1 MSNDAAIADK
11 AKILRDYGQS
21 SHYAHVELGLNSRLD
36 ELQAALLHDAFLPY
50 LGQWTENRRRVARTY
65 LDQINNPNIQMLPPS
80 SQMNAIWHLFP
91 VLCADGK
98 RDSFL
103 GHLRS
108 CNIMAGIHYPRII
121 PDQAALDGKGL
132 SHTAVDPVNA
142 RRFANNEL
150 SLPIHPFLTEQ
161 EIITVIDACNSWRE

>member
-1 MSNDAAIADK
+1 
-11 AKILRDYGQS
+11 
-21 SHYAHVELGLNSRLD
+21 VELGLNSRLD
-36 ELQAALLHDAFLPY
+36 ELQAALLHDGFLPY
-50 LGQWTENRRRVARTY
+50 LLEWTENRRRVARIY
-65 LDQINNPNIQMLPPS
+65 HDQINNPNLQMLAPL

-103 GHLRS
+103 SHLRS
-108 CNIMAGIHYPRII
+108 CNVRAGIHYPRVI

-142 RRFANNEL
+142 RRFARNEV

-161 EIITVIDACNSWRE
+161 EITTVIDACNSWKE